1 MALYKYTAKD
11 YSLNKVSGEIN
22 SISEREAR
30 SALKQQDLFV
40 LTIQEVKEK
49 AKNGNKSLMDID
61 IIEQKVKLEELTL
74 FSRQFSTLIGAGIPI
89 SRSLSI
95 LSLNST
101 NKTLRKAL
109 AKVTED
115 IESGSPLSVALEQHP
130 KIFPKMYT
138 DMVAAAEIGGALPE
152 VLDRLAMYL
161 EKDKSVKGKV
171 KAAFTYPAVVFVIAI
186 LAVVV
191 VLTFVIP
198 QFIPLFEDMGEELPL
213 PTRILLGSSDFFKE
227 YWYIA
232 LAAAVVGVV
241 GTILYSKTAI
251 GRKHID
257 WLKLKLPVIGVV
269 VTKSS
274 IARFART
281 LETLQ
286 RSGVPLVESLGIV
299 GKSSGNYF
307 IEKAIER
314 ALDSLERGE
323 GISKEL
329 GKSKIFPPLVTQ
341 MIEIGEE
348 TGELEALLSKIA
360 DFYEEEVDIA
370 VKNLTSMIEP
380 IITVFLGVGVGFMA
394 IAIIMPMYEMM
405 SLMQEQN

>member
-1 MALYKYTAKD
+1 MALFKYVAKD

-40 LTIQEVKEK
+40 MTIKEIKEK
-49 AKNGNKSLMDID
+49 SNKEKGSLLDID
-61 IIEQKVKLEELTL
+61 IVEKKVKLEELTL
-74 FSRQFSTLIGAGIPI
+74 FSRQFATLIDAGIPI

-101 NKTLRKAL
+101 NKSLRKAL
-109 AKVTED
+109 ANVTES
-115 IESGSPLSVALEQHP
+115 IESGSPLSQALAKHP
-130 KIFPKMYT
+130 KIFPSMYT

-152 VLDRLAMYL
+152 VLNRLAVYL
-161 EKDKSVKGKV
+161 EKDKSVRGKV
-171 KAAFTYPAVVFVIAI
+171 KSAFTYPSVVFVIAI

-191 VLTFVIP
+191 ILTFVIP
-198 QFIPLFEDMGEELPL
+198 QFVPLFEDLGEELPL
-213 PTRILLGSSDFFKE
+213 PTKILLNSSDFFMN

-232 LAAAVVGVV
+232 LGSVIALVV
-241 GTILYSKTAI
+241 GTIFYSKTAI
-251 GRKHID
+251 GKKHID
-257 WLKLKLPVIGVV
+257 WIKLNLPIIGVV

-286 RSGVPLVESLGIV
+286 RSGVPLVESLSIV

-307 IEKAIER
+307 IEKTINR

-329 GKSKIFPPLVTQ
+329 AKSKVFPPLVTQ

-348 TGELEALLSKIA
+348 TGELESLLSKIA

-380 IITVFLGVGVGFMA
+380 VITVFLGVVVGFIA
-394 IAIIMPMYEMM
+394 IAVIMPIYEMM
-405 SLMQEQN
+405 GAMQDQI